1 MVRILDLDDGADNET
16 QPPLRQHAVVATIGD
31 DSRHNPN
38 LNHTFT
44 SALSCYPIVAS
55 LASYIDLTTLSDL
68 ARTCR
73 QVRANLLQYR
83 TMLMHK
89 TLRCHN
95 EATDPGE
102 RLGAALKA
110 SRDAWTA
117 YGRHGSKIDRI
128 TSGRVGACARDMV
141 SECRSCG
148 EFTCRNCVI
157 KAPSTNAV
165 KLRHR
170 RLCRTCMKAPL
181 DALTTQV
188 PWRFCM
194 VYSWLTIRSSEDVSV
209 QEIRTYARD
218 PCTCFDTVWIC
229 HPCGD
234 TMRAADTTYDRGWKW
249 RGRYSH
255 CGGIGA
261 GLGEGNEGVECG
273 RTRDCLAAR
282 MVQKDVECDAEELAA
297 LELETAKAGSEGR
310 HWNGSSYSTQEM
322 VGIGGKV
329 KTKLRKMVPVGAIV
343 KEYEDERISERYLER
358 EQSGGNRS
366 WCSWCSRVVAGKKDL
381 DTTARSTASVSSSS
395 STDSV

>member
-1 MVRILDLDDGADNET
+1 MVRILDLDGECDNDT
-16 QPPLRQHAVVATIGD
+16 QPPLPQHAVVATVGD

-38 LNHTFT
+38 LNTFT

-83 TMLMHK
+83 TMLIHK

-95 EATDPGE
+95 ESTDPGQ
-102 RLGAALKA
+102 RLGDALKA

-117 YGRHGSKIDRI
+117 YGRHGVKIDRI

-141 SECRSCG
+141 GECRNCG
-148 EFTCRNCVI
+148 KFMCRNCVI
-157 KAPSTNAV
+157 KAPPTNAV

-170 RLCRTCMKAPL
+170 RLCRTCIKAPL
-181 DALTTQV
+181 DALTTVTQAFDEGGNRV
-188 PWRFCM
+188 D
-194 VYSWLTIRSSEDVSV
+194 SEDVSV
-209 QEIRTYARD
+209 HEVRSYARD
-218 PCTCFDTVWIC
+218 PCTCFDVVWIC
-229 HPCGD
+229 HPCGYAIR
-234 TMRAADTTYDRGWKW
+234 TTDTTYDRGWKW

-273 RTRDCLAAR
+273 RTQDCLAAR

-297 LELETAKAGSEGR
+297 LELETAKAVSEGR

-343 KEYEDERISERYLER
+343 KEYEDERITERYLER
-358 EQSGGNRS
+358 EHNGSNRS

-381 DTTARSTASVSSSS
+381 DTTTRSTASVSSASS
-395 STDSV
+395 SDSV